1 MGVTS
6 EVDLL
11 LNETIERQEMAMT
24 KKSKGLIDYTQT
36 LGEVKKEKQE
46 KYLTIQGL
54 LNHPYFIAINEA
66 ETTIII
72 EEFERLIEQ
81 Q

>member
-1 MGVTS
+1 M
-6 EVDLL
+6 
-11 LNETIERQEMAMT
+11 
-24 KKSKGLIDYTQT
+24 
-36 LGEVKKEKQE
+36 KKEKQE

-81 Q
+81 QWGVGNLFINWLFSNLILNILYYKDEKEWY

>member
-24 KKSKGLIDYTQT
+24 KKSKGLIDYT
-36 LGEVKKEKQE
+36 
-46 KYLTIQGL
+46 
-54 LNHPYFIAINEA
+54 
-66 ETTIII
+66 
-72 EEFERLIEQ
+72 
-81 Q
+81 